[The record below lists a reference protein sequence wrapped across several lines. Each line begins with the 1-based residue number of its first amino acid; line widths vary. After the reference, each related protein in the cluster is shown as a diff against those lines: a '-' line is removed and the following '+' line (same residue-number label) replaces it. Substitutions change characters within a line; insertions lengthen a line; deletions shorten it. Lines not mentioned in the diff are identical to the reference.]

1 MLHVYRIG
9 GKLSLV
15 FYIVMLYQLWHLC
28 QYGGLR
34 SHMLKLLVVLL
45 GLVCTLVMWL
55 IGRKH
60 QKKEDSEK

>member
-60 QKKEDSEK
+60 SEKRRL

>member
-55 IGRKH
+55 IGRNVRKRRL
-60 QKKEDSEK
+60 